1 MQLDAAQLATG
12 LLESAPDAIVGVSA
26 DGIIVLVNAQTER
39 LFGYSRHELLGQPLE
54 LLVPESVRDMH
65 PKHREEYAADPVPRP
80 MGAGMELAGR
90 RRDGSEFPAEIS
102 LSAIDTSDGVI
113 ISAAVRDV
121 TERQRAERKFRGLLE
136 AAPDAIVGVDE
147 TGVIV
152 LVNAQTERLFGYPR
166 SELLGLQLEILIP
179 ESARARH
186 PKHREGYLGD
196 PHPRPMGAGMEL
208 AGRRRDG
215 SEFPAEISL
224 SAIETETGLMVSA
237 AIRDVTDQKNTQQQL
252 REQNAELE
260 RLSKVKDSFLASMSH
275 ELRTPLNAI
284 IGFTGTLLMGLPGP
298 LNGEQ
303 ERQLRTVEHSGRHLL
318 AIINDILDLAR
329 IESGAV
335 QIQLEE
341 VDCIALVDSVASTIA
356 PLAHDK
362 GLELVID
369 IPAHPVM
376 VKSDTRALGQILI
389 NLVGNAVKFT
399 ETGEVRVALRSTD
412 DTTTISITDTGPGIA
427 ETELRSIFNAFE
439 RGSRINSTTKEGT
452 GLGLYISH
460 KLSELVGAQIAVST
474 AIGVG
479 STFTVEL
486 GSAD

>member
-1 MQLDAAQLATG
+1 
-12 LLESAPDAIVGVSA
+12 
-26 DGIIVLVNAQTER
+26 
-39 LFGYSRHELLGQPLE
+39 
-54 LLVPESVRDMH
+54 
-65 PKHREEYAADPVPRP
+65 
-80 MGAGMELAGR
+80 
-90 RRDGSEFPAEIS
+90 
-102 LSAIDTSDGVI
+102 
-113 ISAAVRDV
+113 
-121 TERQRAERKFRGLLE
+121 
-136 AAPDAIVGVDE
+136 
-147 TGVIV
+147 
-152 LVNAQTERLFGYPR
+152 
-166 SELLGLQLEILIP
+166 
-179 ESARARH
+179 
-186 PKHREGYLGD
+186 
-196 PHPRPMGAGMEL
+196 
-208 AGRRRDG
+208 
-215 SEFPAEISL
+215 
-224 SAIETETGLMVSA
+224 
-237 AIRDVTDQKNTQQQL
+237 
-252 REQNAELE
+252 
-260 RLSKVKDSFLASMSH
+260 
-275 ELRTPLNAI
+275 
-284 IGFTGTLLMGLPGP
+284 
-298 LNGEQ
+298 
-303 ERQLRTVEHSGRHLL
+303 
-318 AIINDILDLAR
+318 
-329 IESGAV
+329 
-335 QIQLEE
+335 
-341 VDCIALVDSVASTIA
+341 VDCVALVDSVASTIA